1 MTGEPEENAG
11 REEAAGTTDTW
22 QEVGKQFQRLGE
34 SLSSAFRNARENED
48 NRRTLRN
55 LSEGLGSLAS
65 EVGKAIDEVASSDEG
80 QWVRQEAE
88 KAARTTRI
96 PAGTPGLKELKEY
109 LARKIAAEKLTK
121 KSFRDACRSIEACLD
136 AEQKTLKTKRSGS
149 GGTRIFAGNPRYSPI
164 TASTTR
170 RFPSTRAG
178 KRASKS

>member
-1 MTGEPEENAG
+1 MTGEPEEGAG

-34 SLSSAFRNARENED
+34 SLSSAFRTARENED

-88 KAARTTRI
+88 KAAKSAREVGADMCQDVR
-96 PAGTPGLKELKEY
+96 PHVVSALNQVGTELQT
-109 LARKIAAEKLTK
+109 LMGKLEAKTGPD
-121 KSFRDACRSIEACLD
+121 KSSE
-136 AEQKTLKTKRSGS
+136 S
-149 GGTRIFAGNPRYSPI
+149 
-164 TASTTR
+164 
-170 RFPSTRAG
+170 
-178 KRASKS
+178 